1 MHAGLSPANAN
12 VEDRGMEPR
21 RREHRRPVL
30 LRQLCIGRNYNG
42 GREPSRRRRG
52 IAQPSLPGRAQLDGA
67 NPGTRRSIEGEPLRC
82 CRAWLAAQAK
92 ISPAPSP
99 PADESRRFVMLRRAD
114 ERFASQHKSR
124 WWQELPQ
131 DCTIGYFAKISS
143 TRLNAFSTAACG
155 VRPPLMTSAQA
166 IGHTCVFSTL
176 A

>member
-99 PADESRRFVMLRRAD
+99 PADESRRFVMLRLRQAARALAAARACRVCPARCGSAVRAGSGRSLQYR
-114 ERFASQHKSR
+114 EARGSKRPSLH
-124 WWQELPQ
+124 L
-131 DCTIGYFAKISS
+131 TIQGA
-143 TRLNAFSTAACG
+143 
-155 VRPPLMTSAQA
+155 
-166 IGHTCVFSTL
+166 
-176 A
+176 